1 MDSQE
6 TINQIPA
13 FATKAEIF
21 ARLEELGKDA
31 ANTNKQE
38 LDLLKQNFYKQH
50 KAQQENEK
58 KEFIEAG
65 GNEAEFVSAL
75 TADEDK
81 FKELMGVIKEAR
93 FAMHQELEMKKQMN
107 YVKCLAL
114 IDRLKTLLESPE
126 EVGKSYNAFKEI
138 NQEWNEAKPIPEDK
152 ANDIWKSYQMYREQ
166 FYDLLKLNHEMRE
179 YDFKKNLEM
188 KNALIE
194 KAEALGKLDDAI
206 SAFHQ
211 LQNLH
216 QQYREIGPVAKELR
230 EDVWARF
237 KAASTVVNK
246 RHQEHFE
253 KIREKENNNLELKTA
268 LCEKVE
274 AIAESASTT
283 TAEWNEKAQQIID
296 IQKEWRSIGFAPQK
310 MNQKIFDRF
319 RAACDKFFTERAN
332 QFKQFKQGLQAN
344 LEKKIALCEKAEALK
359 ESTDWNATSKIL
371 SDLQKEWKTIGAVPR
386 KNADAVWK
394 RFNEAC
400 DFFFEN
406 KNKANAGAAEEQKQN
421 LEKKLAIIEKL
432 REAKENVANGIEI
445 SVKDMVAEW
454 NSIGHVPFR
463 EKDKIYE
470 EFRSLVDFL
479 FKELSASTM
488 QRRLNGFKEGL
499 KNKKEGSRN
508 ERQRLIR
515 KFEALRSEIQTYEN
529 NLGFISMNSKKANSL
544 TNEIERKI
552 ERQKG
557 ELELIR
563 QQIAAIDEN

>member
-50 KAQQENEK
+50 KSQQEAEK

-65 GNEAEFVSAL
+65 GNEADYSSSL

-93 FAMHQELEMKKQMN
+93 FAIHQELEMKKQMN
-107 YVKCLAL
+107 FVKSLAL
-114 IDRLKTLLESPE
+114 IDRLKSLLETPE
-126 EVGKSYNAFKEI
+126 EVGKSYNTFKEI
-138 NQEWNEAKPIPEDK
+138 VQEWNESKPIPEDK
-152 ANDIWKSYQMYREQ
+152 ANDVWKSYQMYREQ

-179 YDFKKNLEM
+179 YDFKKNLEL
-188 KNALIE
+188 KTSLCE
-194 KAEALGKLDDAI
+194 KAEALGTDEDAVR
-206 SAFHQ
+206 AFHQ
-211 LQNLH
+211 LQSLH

-230 EDVWARF
+230 EEVWARF
-237 KAASTVVNK
+237 KAASTIVNK

-253 KIREKENNNLELKTA
+253 KIREKEEKNLELKTA

-274 AIAESASTT
+274 AIADTIPT
-283 TAEWNEKAQQIID
+283 TASEWNDKAQQIID
-296 IQKEWRSIGFAPQK
+296 IQKEWREIGFAPQK

-319 RAACDKFFTERAN
+319 RTACDKFFTERTN
-332 QFKQFKQGLQAN
+332 QQKQFKQALQEN
-344 LEKKIALCEKAEALK
+344 LAKKTALCEKAESLK
-359 ESTDWNATSKIL
+359 ESTEWGATTKTL
-371 SDLQKEWKTIGAVPR
+371 TELQKEWKTIGAVPR
-386 KNADAVWK
+386 KVSDSIWK

-400 DFFFEN
+400 DYFFEQ

-421 LEKKLAIIEKL
+421 LEKKKAIIEKL
-432 REAKENVANGIEI
+432 RTAKENAANGIEI
-445 SVKDMVAEW
+445 SVKDLVAEW

-499 KNKKEGSRN
+499 KNKKEGARS
-508 ERQRLIR
+508 ERQRLTR
-515 KFEALRSEIQTYEN
+515 KFDAMKNEIKTYEN
-529 NLGFISMNSKKANSL
+529 NLGFISATSKKANSL
-544 TNEIERKI
+544 TAEIERKI
-552 ERQKG
+552 ERLKN
-557 ELELIR
+557 ELELVR
-563 QQIAAIDEN
+563 QQIAAIDED

>member
-114 IDRLKTLLESPE
+114 IDRLKVLLESPE

-552 ERQKG
+552 ERQKD